1 MVEGPGAT
9 RNAQKASKAI
19 GFRVSKVSTLPD
31 SSSTKKDDGKPTT
44 SNVLTGKVLVD
55 AFSVGKECFLLFDST
70 MDMYEK
76 TIENIHLY
84 VESSATT
91 TSSTTISSNNNNY
104 NGTSA
109 LRFHFGMNGSLH
121 ISYGDED
128 SDDHQHHYR
137 NKYRS
142 LSTKKPSIYIEF
154 YQSIS
159 NRKLHLKCYQT
170 TISTCTGRVAV
181 SKRTRLQ
188 HLDCCARD
196 ERFSLNDVI
205 LALQSRSDAMICD
218 AILDQS
224 KFPGVGNII
233 KIEGLHHS
241 RVNPKTHVDNL
252 SYHQLSS
259 IVQECRNYA
268 MDWLKSGRAKTKR
281 VYNQTVCG
289 SCKTSSVRMVK
300 LGQDLSRVTF
310 WCDRCQPL
318 NIDPNMRRQAAAI
331 ARTTPKRFH
340 DELELHPS
348 KENLDQD
355 SSRFKIH
362 KHENQRQTNQSHQG
376 LLLSSA
382 IGRETICCPQ
392 HGSRTTRVKRVRHS
406 SNLSNRNRLFGTC
419 VIKGCPYFTWADTNF
434 PSCKNC
440 KSRTILRVS
449 KTERSGGRWFFSCA
463 AVGCGGGGGTSSY
476 CSSNGS
482 GRHNQQVNT
491 KKGHFSWAQP
501 NQLAHIQ
508 SFLTPLL

>member
-19 GFRVSKVSTLPD
+19 GFRVSKVSNLSD
-31 SSSTKKDDGKPTT
+31 SSSSSSKKDDDKPTT
-44 SNVLTGKVLVD
+44 SNVLTGQVLVD
-55 AFSVGKECFLLFDST
+55 VFSVGKECFLLFDST
-70 MDMYEK
+70 MEMYEK
-76 TIENIHLY
+76 AIENSHLC
-84 VESSATT
+84 VQSSTTT
-91 TSSTTISSNNNNY
+91 TSSSNNNNI
-104 NGTSA
+104 GTVA

-121 ISYGDED
+121 IFYGDED
-128 SDDHQHHYR
+128 SQHHYR
-137 NKYRS
+137 NKYKS
-142 LSTKKPSIYIEF
+142 SSTMQPSIYIEL

-159 NRKLHLKCYQT
+159 NKKLHLKCYQT

-181 SKRTRLQ
+181 SKRRRLQ
-188 HLDCCARD
+188 HLDCCAPD
-196 ERFSLNDVI
+196 ERFSLDDVI
-205 LALQSRSDAMICD
+205 LALQSRSGAMICD

-241 RVNPKTHVDNL
+241 RVNPKTHVNNL

-259 IVQECRNYA
+259 IVQECRKYA

-318 NIDPNMRRQAAAI
+318 TIANIRRQTTTTTTAT
-331 ARTTPKRFH
+331 TTPKRCH
-340 DELELHPS
+340 DKLKSHSS

-355 SSRFKIH
+355 RSRFKIH
-362 KHENQRQTNQSHQG
+362 KHENQRQTNQNHQVQV
-376 LLLSSA
+376 LSTA

-392 HGSRTTRVKRVRHS
+392 HGSRMTRVKRVRHS

-434 PSCKNC
+434 PSCRNC

-449 KTERSGGRWFFSCA
+449 KTEKSGGRWFFSCA
-463 AVGCGGGGGTSSY
+463 AVGCGGVGGTSRF
-476 CSSNGS
+476 SSSHAG
-482 GRHNQQVNT
+482 GRHYQQVNT
-491 KKGHFSWAQP
+491 NNGHFSWAQP
-501 NQLAHIQ
+501 DQLAHIQ